1 MSRIDSDIWTRLG
14 EGRAR
19 GEFLWA
25 RWAAPDMTQRLLAAV
40 DSNSKRH
47 LLIRLQPGD
56 AVLSDERSRGLEVAT
71 RDLSVPGQDIGRYLD
86 VTCQDASGH
95 EAFDLIGG
103 ELAERLA
110 KERESAAECV
120 TRVLAKWRRFW
131 GEPPRQML
139 SREEQLGLFA
149 ELWFL
154 SVWLVP
160 RLGSDEAVKR
170 WRGAF
175 GARHDFE
182 WPGRS
187 VEVKATTSSRG
198 AIHRIHG
205 IEQLMPPDSGELL
218 LFSLRLRE
226 EAGGGNSLP
235 ALVAACRQQ
244 LQVHDEASSRFET
257 ALAHAGYSQR
267 YEEEYAAFRLRV
279 VHEGLFVVR
288 DDFPRITADQFN
300 TGVPAGVE
308 QVDYEINLSGFER
321 FRVADSSSDRFP
333 L

>member
-235 ALVAACRQQ
+235 RVIMTWPVETRLAQRRMDRTTSRAL
-244 LQVHDEASSRFET
+244 
-257 ALAHAGYSQR
+257 
-267 YEEEYAAFRLRV
+267 
-279 VHEGLFVVR
+279 
-288 DDFPRITADQFN
+288 
-300 TGVPAGVE
+300 TGVPSWKARPGRSTNVQCIPSGLVSTLSAICRRGFKVE
-308 QVDYEINLSGFER
+308 SIVTST
-321 FRVADSSSDRFP
+321 S
-333 L
+333 